1 MQNWI
6 LSKNSVDSAFGD
18 FVLSVESNSST
29 MEYSN
34 YSITFVT
41 AVLEQSGKLILLSK
55 HSLYIYDFSNR

>member
-41 AVLEQSGKLILLSK
+41 AVVDTI
-55 HSLYIYDFSNR
+55 R